1 MPVTE
6 MKRSGIEVH
15 GEYHYYQQSK
25 IEQSDRPLVFYIFC
39 GERVV
44 FLFGVNCQLSCDT
57 SEKVK
62 RRKKM
67 ERANEMCSFGKV
79 EYGLQTGTVKISEL
93 HEFKGHP
100 FKVENDIQL
109 FELMRS
115 IEDKGVLVPL
125 IVRSNPYGEGYE
137 IIAGHRRKAACAWA
151 GIEEVPVIIR
161 ELDDA
166 DAVIAM
172 IDSNLQREHIKPS
185 EKAYAYKMKLE
196 AMKSQGKRNDL
207 FVSQVGTKLEK
218 EQTKEGKTILRAD
231 ERLAKEVGES
241 RNQIARYIR
250 LTNLVPKILDMVD
263 EGKIAFTIGV
273 ELSYLTEEEQYE
285 LHAVMD
291 LEQCTPSLSQA
302 NRMKRMSQA
311 GTLDMDEMY
320 SILEQEKPNQREQ
333 IKIRADTL
341 ADYFPKDFTPKQK
354 VELIESLVKEWHE
367 KQMVQTKP
375 SVQQKLK
382 KKSMER

>member
-1 MPVTE
+1 M
-6 MKRSGIEVH
+6 
-15 GEYHYYQQSK
+15 
-25 IEQSDRPLVFYIFC
+25 
-39 GERVV
+39 
-44 FLFGVNCQLSCDT
+44 
-57 SEKVK
+57 EKTK
-62 RRKKM
+62 
-67 ERANEMCSFGKV
+67 ATCSFGTD
-79 EYGLQTGTVKISEL
+79 EYGLQTGNVKISEL
-93 HEFKGHP
+93 HDFKGHP
-100 FKVENDIQL
+100 FKVEQDIQL

-125 IVRSNPYGEGYE
+125 IVRSNPYGDGYE
-137 IIAGHRRKAACAWA
+137 IIAGHRRKAACTLA
-151 GIEEVPVIIR
+151 GIEEVPVIVR

-172 IDSNLQREHIKPS
+172 IDSNLQREYIKPS

-207 FVSQVGTKLEK
+207 SSSQFGTKLIKDE
-218 EQTKEGKTILRAD
+218 TLEGKKILRAD

-250 LTNLVPKILDMVD
+250 LTNLIPKILDMVD
-263 EGKIAFTIGV
+263 VGRIAFTIGV

-302 NRMKRMSQA
+302 NKMKRMSQA
-311 GTLDMDEMY
+311 GMLDMDEMY

-341 ADYFPKDFTPKQK
+341 ADYFPKDFTPRQK
-354 VELIESLVKEWHE
+354 VELIETLVKEWHE
-367 KQMVQTKP
+367 KQVVQTKP

-382 KKSMER
+382 KKGMER